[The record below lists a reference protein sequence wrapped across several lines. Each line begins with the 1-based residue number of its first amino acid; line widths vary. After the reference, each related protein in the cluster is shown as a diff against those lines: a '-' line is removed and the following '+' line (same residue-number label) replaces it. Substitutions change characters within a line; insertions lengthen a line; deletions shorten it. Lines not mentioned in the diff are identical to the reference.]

1 MILPQTGTLPLDD
14 FGGLISCSPLSAY
27 IYTARI
33 INQTKAAM
41 ICRVFDPISDP
52 SGSYVPQKHVYH
64 RKRRIQSVGVKIT
77 YCHRVHNHR
86 SSYITGHRVHN
97 SYFCSLLA
105 TLNTISIG
113 ISSSSLYEFS
123 ISQHVC
129 RLFLFACG
137 TRYRS
142 AAAAIVLGRP
152 LLRFGTAVSDFW
164 NVLQAP
170 GTMLWATLNF
180 SATLVTLRPSSNF
193 LMILPKVKSSICY
206 LKDYLLDISYWCS
219 NSTSF
224 KPIYTMQ

>member
-14 FGGLISCSPLSAY
+14 FGGLISCFPLSPY

-33 INQTKAAM
+33 TSQTKVAM

-52 SGSYVPQKHVYH
+52 SGSYFPQKHVYH

-77 YCHRVHNHR
+77 HR
-86 SSYITGHRVHN
+86 TGHRVHY

-123 ISQHVC
+123 IFHHVC

-142 AAAAIVLGRP
+142 ATAAIVLGRP
-152 LLRFGTAVSDFW
+152 LLRFGTAVSDVW

-180 SATLVTLRPSSNF
+180 SATLVTLRHSSNF
-193 LMILPKVKSSICY
+193 LMILPKVKSSICR
-206 LKDYLLDISYWCS
+206 LQDYLLDISHWC
-219 NSTSF
+219 
-224 KPIYTMQ
+224 